1 MEADLAYNRTENTIG
16 LTYKIASGAAFKADY
31 QLLSNEA
38 SDVEKKQFNLGVAVW
53 F

>member
-1 MEADLAYNRTENTIG
+1 MDANLAYNRTENTIG

-31 QLLSNEA
+31 QVFKNDA
-38 SDVEKKQFNLGVAVW
+38 SSVEKKQLNLGVAVW